1 MVKAKRKKE
10 DKFDKLARLI
20 KSESE
25 DIRKEINGELHDEL
39 GSVRVSI
46 KSLEHKMDVG
56 FSQIKRRLDETIQV
70 QLDSHAGRIKK
81 LETKVLS

>member
-1 MVKAKRKKE
+1 MLADMVKAKRKKE

-25 DIRKEINGELHDEL
+25 DIRKDMKDGL
-39 GSVRVSI
+39 
-46 KSLEHKMDVG
+46 KSLEHKVDVG
-56 FSQIKRRLDETIQV
+56 FTQVKRRLDETIQV
-70 QLDSHAGRIKK
+70 QLDSHAGRIKR